1 MLHFTRT
8 CITYRAARSG
18 GQRDAIISARHVRY
32 ISSNES
38 EFDCRDGNNLDR
50 CVMWVNSFGIYDV
63 LYSTSQSTVMSYAVE
78 SGC

>member
-1 MLHFTRT
+1 MQSFQLVTSD
-8 CITYRAARSG
+8 IYQVMSPNL
-18 GQRDAIISARHVRY
+18 IIS
-32 ISSNES
+32 
-38 EFDCRDGNNLDR
+38 CDGNNHDR